1 MNNLNPKHIAVIL
14 DGNRRWAKE
23 HNLQPWQGHLEGY
36 KNVKRLLD
44 WIHNLCIKEVT
55 LYGFSIQNK
64 SREKDEVNSL
74 VDLFCAAFKELLND
88 NRVWKN
94 KIKINI
100 IGRINTFPQKLQK
113 ILVESVEKTKNH
125 NNYILNFALAYG
137 GQEEIV
143 DACKNIS
150 ALVKKN
156 KVNIDDIDVDLFNKH
171 VYLESKPDIIIRTGK
186 EKRISNFL
194 LWQSAYSELFF
205 PNCYWPDFK
214 KENLIKIID
223 EYKNIDRRFG
233 K

>member
-1 MNNLNPKHIAVIL
+1 MDNNNPSHIAVIL

-23 HNLQPWQGHLEGY
+23 HNLKPWQGHLEGY

-44 WIHNLCIKEVT
+44 WIQNLCIKEVT

-64 SREKDEVNSL
+64 SREENEVSSL
-74 VDLFCAAFKELLND
+74 VDLFCAAFQELLND
-88 NRVWKN
+88 KRVWQN
-94 KIKINI
+94 KIRINV
-100 IGRINTFPQKLQK
+100 IGRISTFPKKLQK
-113 ILVESVEKTKNH
+113 ILKDSVNKTKEH

-143 DACKNIS
+143 DACKSIS
-150 ALVKKN
+150 ALVKNN
-156 KVNIDDIDVDLFNKH
+156 KIDIDQIDVDFFNKH

-205 PNCYWPDFK
+205 PDCYWPDFT
-214 KENLIKIID
+214 KENLVKIIN
-223 EYKNIDRRFG
+223 EYKNRDRRFG